1 MIKLICEGK
10 VKQTYVKAGVEEFL
24 KRLTKYAKVEYIEK
38 DEIKES
44 DLKGFTIAL
53 DVKGKE
59 YPSEKFAENINKIY
73 MENKP
78 LIFLIGSS
86 DGLNEEILAQ
96 ADLKI
101 SLSKLTYPNE
111 LVRVIFLEQLYRA
124 FKIINNE
131 PYHK

>member
-10 VKQTYVKAGVEEFL
+10 VKQAYVKQGVEEFL
-24 KRLTKYAKVEYIEK
+24 KRLTKHVKVEYIEK

-44 DLKGFTIAL
+44 DLKGFVIAL

-59 YPSEKFAENINKIY
+59 YSSEKFAENINKIY

-78 LIFLIGSS
+78 LIFLIGGA
-86 DGLNEEILAQ
+86 DGLQENIQAQ